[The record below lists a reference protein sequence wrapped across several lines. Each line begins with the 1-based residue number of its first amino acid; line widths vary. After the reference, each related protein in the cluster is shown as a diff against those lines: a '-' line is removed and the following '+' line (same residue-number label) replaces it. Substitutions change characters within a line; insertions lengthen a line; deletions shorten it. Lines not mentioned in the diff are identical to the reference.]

1 MCDRLLFHR
10 RFSSNIFQE
19 DFFHQEILVFFFF
32 QADFFVQIFF
42 FFQEMIFSLEC
53 FPQEN
58 DFSGDFCL
66 PGNSLFFFLIPES
79 FFPGYSLCFSGDFTI
94 HIFSLLQE
102 IFFFPWNFFF
112 CSEYFFQKIGLQEKK
127 NNFLRNKKK
136 EKESPGKKKKRK
148 NNPNPAGKTVS
159 RK

>member
-1 MCDRLLFHR
+1 MT
-10 RFSSNIFQE
+10 
-19 DFFHQEILVFFFF
+19 DFYFTG
-32 QADFFVQIFF
+32 DFLQIFF
-42 FFQEMIFSLEC
+42 RRISFTRRF
-53 FPQEN
+53 
-58 DFSGDFCL
+58 
-66 PGNSLFFFLIPES
+66 LFFFLSGRFFCTDLFLLSGDDIFSWVFSPGEWFFRRFLFTRKFS
-79 FFPGYSLCFSGDFTI
+79 FLLFNSRIFFFPGYSLCFSGDFTI

-148 NNPNPAGKTVS
+148 NNPNPVGKSVS